1 MAEAFVTLTSEIQA
15 KSPSISFINSNKGKP
30 LLVADDYTFKLN
42 KTTTSTKYWICTIN
56 GCAAKVHTDLNNGL
70 MKTVG
75 NHSHL
80 PEKEK
85 LEVREVREKIKQRAI
100 NETTPIPRIYDEE
113 CAKAMLSNT
122 AIAILP
128 SEREMRKPL
137 LVADDYT
144 FKLNKT
150 TTSTKYWICTI
161 NGCAAKVHTDL
172 NNGLMK
178 TVGSHS
184 HLPEKEKLE
193 VREVREKIKQR
204 AINETTPIPP
214 ILPSE
219 REMNSGINKARC
231 AITPII
237 PTTQLF
243 DIPESYSKTL
253 NKNEFLIT
261 DKMITRRQRI
271 LLFSTSEQLKM
282 LFAAETIFM
291 DGTFSTCPKMFDQ
304 VYTIHAI
311 KYDQSFP
318 CVFGLLPNRQ
328 KSTYHFMFRELKALA
343 VQMDMNFSPK
353 LIMSDF
359 EPGLL
364 AVVALEF
371 VTATHLSCYF
381 HFTQAIY
388 RAIQRLGLSTAYNND
403 DDIKKYCRKLMA
415 LPLIPEAIIEDTYD
429 ELIATMPST
438 LKDSLKDLLQ
448 YFQEQWLNKVP
459 ISQWCVHGLNIRTN
473 NNAEAFHSR
482 FNRRVQINHP
492 NIWSF
497 IKLLQ
502 GEENRFHHM
511 YVQFMAGLGT
521 RSKQAK
527 TVAIQLRIDK
537 LGERYYD
544 GAINTIEYLDGLSFV
559 VAKRKK

>member
-1 MAEAFVTLTSEIQA
+1 
-15 KSPSISFINSNKGKP
+15 
-30 LLVADDYTFKLN
+30 
-42 KTTTSTKYWICTIN
+42 
-56 GCAAKVHTDLNNGL
+56 
-70 MKTVG
+70 
-75 NHSHL
+75 
-80 PEKEK
+80 
-85 LEVREVREKIKQRAI
+85 VREKIKQRAI

-128 SEREMRKPL
+128 SE
-137 LVADDYT
+137 
-144 FKLNKT
+144 
-150 TTSTKYWICTI
+150 C
-161 NGCAAKVHTDL
+161 
-172 NNGLMK
+172 
-178 TVGSHS
+178 
-184 HLPEKEKLE
+184 
-193 VREVREKIKQR
+193 
-204 AINETTPIPP
+204 
-214 ILPSE
+214 
-219 REMNSGINKARC
+219 EMNSGINKARR

-282 LFAAETIFM
+282 LFATETIFM

-473 NNAEAFHSR
+473 NNAEGDIFLVFNSEIYFLMSHLAFHSR